1 MWRAVVA
8 AIERPRFEVT
18 VPPYVGPL
26 VRWVNVLPQA
36 GCDFLLRKMVPNQIT
51 ALTDRSVRRSYETH
65 NVTATDTT
73 GV

>member
-36 GCDFLLRKMVPNQIT
+36 GRDFLLRKMVPNQIT
-51 ALTDRSVRRSYETH
+51 ALTDRSVRQSYETH